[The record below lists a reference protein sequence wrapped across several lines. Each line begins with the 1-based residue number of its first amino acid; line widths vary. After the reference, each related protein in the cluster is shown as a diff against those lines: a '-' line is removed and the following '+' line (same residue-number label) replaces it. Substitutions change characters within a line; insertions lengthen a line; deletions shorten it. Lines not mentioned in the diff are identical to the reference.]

1 MRKINLQMAGLL
13 LAVLI
18 AFLPAAHAAG
28 NVQVTSSGRLFEVR
42 FGAEPIYC
50 GGKVSPAHIN
60 IVVGG
65 VNFHIGVT
73 PNGFCVGGRE
83 FGFDRGKML
92 KELFSNKASKDLLA
106 NSRVAE
112 FFSKLAKNA
121 PKLMTAPIIMIDVGQ
136 CNVFPGGCSWKQQ
149 TPTKVDPSYC
159 KRNPRMCN

>member
-1 MRKINLQMAGLL
+1 MKKINLRI
-13 LAVLI
+13 LALFLVVFV

-42 FGAEPIYC
+42 FEANPINC

-65 VNFHIGVT
+65 ANFHIGVA

-83 FGFDRGKML
+83 FGFDAGKIL

-121 PKLMTAPIIMIDVGQ
+121 PKLMTVPITMIDVGQ

-149 TPTKVDPSYC
+149 EPKKVDPSYC
-159 KRNPRMCN
+159 RKNPRMCN